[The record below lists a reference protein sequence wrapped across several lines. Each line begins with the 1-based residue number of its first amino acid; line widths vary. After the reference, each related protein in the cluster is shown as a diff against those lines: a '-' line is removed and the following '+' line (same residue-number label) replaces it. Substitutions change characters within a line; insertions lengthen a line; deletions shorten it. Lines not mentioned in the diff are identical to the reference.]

1 MSYSREEV
9 KAITDKVLNMAKADA
24 VEVEFSGGERS
35 ATRYANSTITAN
47 LIEHDQEVTITV
59 RYGQKS
65 ASTTVH
71 QFDDASLKRAIAEAQ
86 TLAKQ
91 RPDNPEL
98 MPLVK
103 PPQDYVAVDAA
114 LPRGGQLRTGRARP
128 AGQAERRRLREEGRP
143 RRRLHPEAALDRR
156 ARELRRAVRL
166 LPLRRGEPDPDLPD
180 AGRHRLGLGRHDRAE
195 GRDADRRG
203 GHQRDRGGQGAD
215 VAQGARAS
223 SRAPTR

>member
-1 MSYSREEV
+1 
-9 KAITDKVLNMAKADA
+9 MAKADA

-91 RPDNPEL
+91 RPDNPG
-98 MPLVK
+98 
-103 PPQDYVAVDAA
+103 ADAA
-114 LPRGGQLRTGRARP
+114 RQAAAGLRRGRRGAAGGRQLRTGRTRP
-128 AGQAERRRLREEGRP
+128 AGQAERRRLREEGR
-143 RRRLHPEAALDRR
+143 RRLRLHPEDALDRR
-156 ARELRRAVRL
+156 ARELGRAVRL
-166 LPLRRGEPDPDLPD
+166 PPLRRSEPDPDLPD
-180 AGRHRLGLGRHDRAE
+180 AGRHRIGMGRHDRAE
-195 GRDADRRG
+195 GRDEDRR
-203 GHQRDRGGQGAD
+203 RRRSAKPRRRRRWRR
-215 VAQGARAS
+215 ARRARS
-223 SRAPTR
+223 SPAPTR